1 MKCRVIFV
9 GSQSLFS
16 GDHIDHTHIIE
27 AFFPFE
33 VSLVCQG
40 FHRYG
45 ERSHCDAQ
53 PFGDG
58 AHGAA
63 VPAGDHGL
71 DDMEL
76 THREIGKLMAAGK
89 GPILQLQDR
98 IEGVDQE
105 CIDFFTL
112 HAGVP
117 PYAGGNNGLCF
128 EFQRVSNNISLT
140 GSFVKEGAA
149 TFSNICER
157 PQRGKRT

>member
-1 MKCRVIFV
+1 
-9 GSQSLFS
+9 
-16 GDHIDHTHIIE
+16 
-27 AFFPFE
+27 
-33 VSLVCQG
+33 
-40 FHRYG
+40 
-45 ERSHCDAQ
+45 
-53 PFGDG
+53 
-58 AHGAA
+58 
-63 VPAGDHGL
+63 
-71 DDMEL
+71 MEL
-76 THREIGKLMAAGK
+76 LFPQAITASMTWNSLTERLENSWLLER

-128 EFQRVSNNISLT
+128 EIQRVSNNISLT